1 MKIDDRII
9 KVKVSKE
16 KRADGLSVYP
26 YNILPDTP
34 PQDCVFDSYR
44 GTIGFDVF
52 PFAVTTKISSASE
65 IFLKVYEDM
74 DNTDER

>member
-9 KVKVSKE
+9 KVKVPEGKME
-16 KRADGLSVYP
+16 GFTKYP
-26 YNILPDTP
+26 WNCIPLTP

-52 PFAVTTKISSASE
+52 PFAVTTKIDSASE
-65 IFLKVYEDM
+65 VFLKVYED
-74 DNTDER
+74 TDERGQ